1 MNFGEQI
8 KKIRTEKNL
17 TQQKMADMLNVSRQA
32 VSNWENDK
40 NLPDIEMIINMSRAF
55 NMTLD
60 ELVFG
65 GKDMNNMT
73 EKLINDGSEN
83 RRKNMN
89 LIGIKIGASLLGAGV
104 LSLLIGLLVPPSME
118 NHFGMAFST
127 LIFCGVLTFL
137 LIGVKDIVE
146 LVLGKNT
153 DSEKSK
159 MKVFGGVLVGV
170 GSVMYLLGLVVDTDL
185 SLGTYGILAMFIGI
199 VMMVIPV
206 LIGKSKK

>member
-1 MNFGEQI
+1 MQELLYTKNTGARETFFYWTLECSRIFLGGNTDMNFGEQI
-8 KKIRTEKNL
+8 KKIRAEKNL

-89 LIGIKIGASLLGAGV
+89 LI
-104 LSLLIGLLVPPSME
+104 
-118 NHFGMAFST
+118 
-127 LIFCGVLTFL
+127 
-137 LIGVKDIVE
+137 
-146 LVLGKNT
+146 
-153 DSEKSK
+153 
-159 MKVFGGVLVGV
+159 
-170 GSVMYLLGLVVDTDL
+170 
-185 SLGTYGILAMFIGI
+185 
-199 VMMVIPV
+199 
-206 LIGKSKK
+206 

>member
-8 KKIRTEKNL
+8 KKIRAEKNL

-83 RRKNMN
+83 RRKNTN
-89 LIGIKIGASLLGAGV
+89 KGYYD
-104 LSLLIGLLVPPSME
+104 
-118 NHFGMAFST
+118 F
-127 LIFCGVLTFL
+127 
-137 LIGVKDIVE
+137 
-146 LVLGKNT
+146 
-153 DSEKSK
+153 
-159 MKVFGGVLVGV
+159 
-170 GSVMYLLGLVVDTDL
+170 
-185 SLGTYGILAMFIGI
+185 
-199 VMMVIPV
+199 
-206 LIGKSKK
+206 